1 MKSIQEIK
9 EEFKMPLKKNFRP
22 FAGPYQE
29 DGRKGVQ
36 KLIEQA
42 EKKTGKASG

>member
-1 MKSIQEIK
+1 MKSIQEIR
-9 EEFKMPLKKNFRP
+9 EEFQNAAEGELQALCQAHR
-22 FAGPYQE
+22 E